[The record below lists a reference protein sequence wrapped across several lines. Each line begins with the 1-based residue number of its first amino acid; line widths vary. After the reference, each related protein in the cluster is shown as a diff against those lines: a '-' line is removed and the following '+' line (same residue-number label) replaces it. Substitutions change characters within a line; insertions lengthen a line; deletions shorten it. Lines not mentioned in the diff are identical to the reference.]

1 MPKPIRLSHHAE
13 TVMRERGLDRD
24 WIVRAIE
31 EPEWSE
37 QDPSDSE
44 VERRYRTIP
53 ERNGRI
59 IRVACVETP
68 REIIIVSAFLDR
80 GARRPK

>member
-1 MPKPIRLSHHAE
+1 MPKPIRFSHHAE
-13 TVMRERGLDRD
+13 TVARERGLDRD
-24 WIVRAIE
+24 WIVQTIE

-37 QDPSDSE
+37 PDPSDPE
-44 VERRYRTIP
+44 VERRFRTIP
-53 ERNGRI
+53 QRNGRI